1 MLAAFEGTAVEVILA
16 SRTPWVG
23 APRGVT
29 VVAYDSAPR
38 GDRYDRAAEAARGQL
53 LAFTDDHVRIPRGWI
68 DRVVEVFADPAVVV
82 AGGPI
87 LPRTWTRAQRVGA
100 LIADRHIG
108 LTPGGHVS
116 RVGRPH
122 PVTEVAGSNLIVRS
136 EAFWAVGGFQSPSI
150 GGESVRL
157 CYKVRK
163 LLGCE
168 VLFHPDLAVSATARS
183 FPRQYLAEVTAF
195 GRARG
200 DLARRLPAVARP
212 MPYALPT
219 ILWAILAGEVALL
232 IARQWRIALAVALI
246 LIVVF
251 LIQAVSVLTG
261 KGDLAD
267 RLLATVGLPLVP
279 LAYGLGFAR
288 GYVGPSLGEVSPPL
302 RRTRPLRV
310 LIINWRDVTHP
321 WAGGAETYMHEIGCR
336 WVEQGLHV
344 EWLCQRYKGASR
356 TEMIDGIRVQRVG
369 GRLTVY
375 PRVIVRYGLRLR
387 GRFDVIVDCEN
398 GIPFFTP
405 AFARI
410 PKVLVVHHM
419 HRDIFRRETKPPFRW
434 VGYFLEG
441 WVMPR
446 MYRRTQVVTVSQ
458 STTEDLVAMGFHRER
473 IAIIHN
479 GVQAVEGFIHEPSAS
494 PRILCMGRLTRQKRV
509 DVLLR
514 AMPSVLREFPD
525 ARLDIV
531 GQGPDRA
538 RLERLAWSLNLAYQV
553 RFHGYVPGPAR
564 DQLAARAWVAVC
576 PSSFEGWGVTAVE
589 ASARGLPVVAS
600 NVHGLRD
607 SVRDGETGL
616 LVPVD
621 DPTAFARALC
631 TLIGDQEARERMGV
645 AGRAWAA
652 RHTWDRSAGQMSA
665 LLSDVTGGAASD
677 DVELSGAAAE
687 AEMDVSDDL
696 VAMDVR

>member
-1 MLAAFEGTAVEVILA
+1 MLDAFEGTDVEVILA
-16 SRTPWVG
+16 SRTPWVHPPE
-23 APRGVT
+23 AVT

-38 GDRYDRAAEAARGQL
+38 GDRYDRAAEAARGEL

-68 DRVVEVFADPAVVV
+68 HRVVEVFADPSIVV

-87 LPRTWTRAQRVGA
+87 LPRTRSRGQRVGA
-100 LIADRHIG
+100 LISDRHIG

-116 RVGRPH
+116 RLQRPH
-122 PVTEVAGSNLIVRS
+122 AVTELAGSNLIVRR
-136 EAFWAVGGFQSPSI
+136 ETFWAVGGFQSPSV

-163 LLGCE
+163 LLGSE
-168 VLFHPDLAVSATARS
+168 VLFHPGLAVTATARS
-183 FPRQYLAEVTAF
+183 FPNQFLGEITSF

-200 DLARRLPAVARP
+200 DLARRLPPVARP
-212 MPYALPT
+212 VPYALPT
-219 ILWAILAGEVALL
+219 LLWLVLAGEASLL
-232 IARQWRIALAVALI
+232 IARQFAIALAVGLVL
-246 LIVVF
+246 LIVF
-251 LIQAVSVLTG
+251 FFEAVSVLSA
-261 KGDLAD
+261 KGRLTD
-267 RLLATVGLPLVP
+267 RLLATAGLPLVP

-288 GYVGPSLGEVSPPL
+288 GYVGPSLGEVSPPH
-302 RRTRPLRV
+302 RRARPLRV
-310 LIINWRDVTHP
+310 LIINWRDITHP

-344 EWLCQRYKGASR
+344 EWLSQRYKGCTSA
-356 TEMIDGIRVQRVG
+356 EMIDGIRVQRVG
-369 GRLTVY
+369 GRLSLY

-434 VGYFLEG
+434 AGYFLEG

-446 MYRRTQVVTVSQ
+446 MYRRTKVVTVSK
-458 STTEDLVAMGFHRER
+458 STLEDLVAMGFDREQ
-473 IAIIHN
+473 ITIIHN
-479 GVQAVEGFIHEPSAS
+479 GVHQLEGFVRQPSAS

-514 AMPSVLREFPD
+514 AMPAVLREFPD

-538 RLERLAWSLNLAYQV
+538 RLERLAWSLDLAYHV

-564 DQLAARAWVAVC
+564 DQLAAHAWVAVC

-621 DPTAFARALC
+621 DPTALARALC
-631 TLIGDQEARERMGV
+631 TLVGDEDARARMGV
-645 AGRAWAA
+645 AGMAWAA
-652 RHTWDRSAGQMSA
+652 SHSWDRSAVQMST
-665 LLSDVTGGAASD
+665 LLTQLTGSAPNA
-677 DVELSGAAAE
+677 DVELAGIAHAGVDAP
-687 AEMDVSDDL
+687 DGL
-696 VAMDVR
+696 VAMDVH

>member
-1 MLAAFEGTAVEVILA
+1 
-16 SRTPWVG
+16 
-23 APRGVT
+23 
-29 VVAYDSAPR
+29 
-38 GDRYDRAAEAARGQL
+38 
-53 LAFTDDHVRIPRGWI
+53 
-68 DRVVEVFADPAVVV
+68 
-82 AGGPI
+82 
-87 LPRTWTRAQRVGA
+87 VGA
-100 LIADRHIG
+100 LIAGRQIG
-108 LTPGGHVS
+108 ITPGGQVA

-122 PVTEVAGSNLIVRS
+122 PVSELAGSNLIVRS
-136 EAFWAVGGFQSPSI
+136 ATFWAVGGFQSPSI

-163 LLGCE
+163 LLARE
-168 VLFHPDLAVSATARS
+168 VLFHPDLAVSATSRS
-183 FPRQYLAEVTAF
+183 FPKQFLGEVTSF

-200 DLARRLPAVARP
+200 DLARRLPPVARLV
-212 MPYALPT
+212 PYALPT
-219 ILWAILAGEVALL
+219 ILWLVLAGEAVLL
-232 IARQWRIALAVALI
+232 LARQAWIALAVALV
-246 LIVVF
+246 LVVVF
-251 LIQAVSVLTG
+251 LLQAVSVLTARG
-261 KGDLAD
+261 RLTD

-310 LIINWRDVTHP
+310 LIINWRDITHP

-336 WVEQGLHV
+336 WVEDGLHV
-344 EWLCQRYKGASR
+344 EWLAQRYKGCTSA
-356 TEMIDGIRVQRVG
+356 EMIDGIRVMRVG
-369 GRLTVY
+369 GRLTLY
-375 PRVIVRYGLRLR
+375 PRVIVRYALRLR

-410 PKVLVVHHM
+410 PRVLVIHHL

-446 MYRRTQVVTVSQ
+446 MYRRTQVVTVSK
-458 STTEDLVAMGFHRER
+458 STLDDLVAMGFDRDQ
-473 IAIIHN
+473 ITIIHN
-479 GVQAVEGFIHEPSAS
+479 GVHALEGFVHRPSAS

-509 DVLLR
+509 DVVLR
-514 AMPSVLREFPD
+514 AMPSVLRAFPD

-538 RLERLAWSLNLAYQV
+538 RLERLAWSLNLAYHV
-553 RFHGYVPGPAR
+553 RFHGYLPGSAR
-564 DQLAARAWVAVC
+564 DQLAAQAWVAVC
-576 PSSFEGWGVTAVE
+576 PSAFEGWGVTAVE

-621 DPTAFARALC
+621 DPTAFADALC
-631 TLIGDQEARERMGV
+631 ALIGDEEARARMGV
-645 AGRAWAA
+645 AGMAWAA
-652 RHTWDRSAGQMSA
+652 RHSWDRSADQMST
-665 LLSDVTGGAASD
+665 LLMQLTRNAPKD
-677 DVELSGAAAE
+677 DVELAGTATHATV
-687 AEMDVSDDL
+687 DVQDDL
-696 VAMDVR
+696 VAMDA